1 MFSLQFQRFQQVT
14 LTHLQNIANNYNV
27 YHNMDVRF
35 QSLVEQSQ
43 AVALAMNQ
51 SQAAIQGDVAHLKT
65 WYRKSQRRSQKV
77 DARLQALDL
86 SLSTKSR
93 QWVEKEGEQKAG
105 LGCLFHLGRVIGAQ
119 PVLTACIPKNHGQVE
134 AALVI
139 SCTLVLAAAQRTLI
153 CGHCQ
158 LPGQKQDIKQTGTG
172 RNPPYGAS
180 W

>member
-1 MFSLQFQRFQQVT
+1 MKKQWG
-14 LTHLQNIANNYNV
+14 
-27 YHNMDVRF
+27 
-35 QSLVEQSQ
+35 EQDFGSGAPGGRSEARIWDQ
-43 AVALAMNQ
+43 KAL
-51 SQAAIQGDVAHLKT
+51 G
-65 WYRKSQRRSQKV
+65 
-77 DARLQALDL
+77 
-86 SLSTKSR
+86 
-93 QWVEKEGEQKAG
+93 KEGEQKAG

-119 PVLTACIPKNHGQVE
+119 PVLTACIPKKHGQVE

-180 W
+180 WWILGDTDMGLMALLQAKDKTVRSSAALF